1 MIPHL
6 KENTGQ
12 NITSMIRDG
21 ENGKTVTDKMAD
33 PGAKRKKIKLAK
45 LEGDPKTVESQFKKR
60 KGFITRGQLAAFI
73 QNVLKFNL

>member
-45 LEGDPKTVESQFKKR
+45 LEGDPKTVESQFQKR
-60 KGFITRGQLAAFI
+60 EKFIIRGQLADVI
-73 QNVLKFNL
+73 NNLLNFNL